1 MVLPA
6 PAISPGSAQLI
17 EQLGNLCRSRG
28 LPDLAARL
36 ISLHQWIEDELRSF
50 EAELSTVPRGER
62 AAQKASHHLLDLGG
76 KYLRPMCVML
86 AAKLGT
92 GADGI
97 DQATRQLAVAVELV
111 HNATLLHD
119 DVVDLGET
127 RRGMAAART
136 IYGNAASVFAGDWLL
151 VEALRR
157 IRRSR
162 VQGLLDFT
170 LDILEEM
177 ILAESLQL
185 ERRGDLGAS
194 TEDYF
199 RVVEGKTAAL
209 FRWAMVAGGRAGK
222 LDGVQCDALEEYGTH
237 LGVAFQAV
245 DDCLDFGGNAQL
257 IGKSLFTDLRE
268 GKVTYPLILAMQ
280 RDESLAPL
288 LEQALADGA
297 GGDTPLPETV
307 ERTVMA
313 AMERTGALADCRALA
328 GERVTR
334 AIDALDPLPDGP
346 GKIALVTVAET
357 TVYRQK

>member
-6 PAISPGSAQLI
+6 PAVSPGSAQLI

-36 ISLHQWIEDELRSF
+36 ISLHQWVEDELSSF
-50 EAELSTVPRGER
+50 EAELATVSRGAR
-62 AAQKASHHLLDLGG
+62 AVQKASHHLLDLGG

-92 GADGI
+92 GVDE
-97 DQATRQLAVAVELV
+97 ATRQLAVAVELV

-127 RRGMAAART
+127 RRGAPAART
-136 IYGNAASVFAGDWLL
+136 IYGNAASVYAGDWLL

-157 IRRSR
+157 IRRSG
-162 VQGLLDFT
+162 VEGLLDFT
-170 LDILEEM
+170 LDIIEEM

-185 ERRGDLGAS
+185 ERRGDLGVS
-194 TEDYF
+194 TENYF

-222 LDGVQCDALEEYGTH
+222 LDESQCQALEAYGVH

-245 DDCLDFGGNAQL
+245 DDCLDFGGDAQV

-268 GKVTYPLILAMQ
+268 GKVTYPLILAME
-280 RDESLAPL
+280 RDDSLAPL

-307 ERTVMA
+307 ERTVAA

-334 AIDALDPLPDGP
+334 AIGSLDPLPDGP
-346 GKIALVTVAET
+346 GKTALVTVAET